1 MAPPA
6 RAALASGMT
15 VSVWS
20 RLKNLLVG
28 GAERDVVTDLEQIL
42 LEADFGPTATFDLVE
57 RFEQRRRR
65 AEFRNEDALRE
76 AVVSELV
83 SMLAVPGDP
92 AALALGDGSGPAV
105 VLLVG
110 VNGVGKTTTAAK
122 LAARLR
128 GLGHRPLLAAAD
140 TFRAAAAE
148 QLANWADRLGVPCV
162 AGAQGGDPAAV
173 LFDAIDAAERRGA
186 DVVVADTAG
195 RLHTKTHLLDE
206 LKKIVRV
213 AGKRRAGAP
222 HEVLLVVD
230 GTTGQNALQ
239 QGRVF
244 RDAVPL
250 TGIVVTKL
258 DGTAKGGALVAL
270 RRELDLP
277 IRFVGLGEGVADLQ
291 PFDPRR
297 FAERLAAA

>member
-1 MAPPA
+1 
-6 RAALASGMT
+6 MT

-20 RLKNLLVG
+20 RLRNLLVG
-28 GAERDVVTDLEQIL
+28 GAERDVVSDLEQIL
-42 LEADFGPTATFDLVE
+42 LEADFGPAATFDLVE
-57 RFEQRRRR
+57 RLEQRRRR
-65 AEFRNEDALRE
+65 AEFRDEGALRE
-76 AVVSELV
+76 AVVSELAAV
-83 SMLAVPGDP
+83 LASPGDP
-92 AALALGDGSGPAV
+92 GALNLGDGGGPAV

-128 GLGHRPLLAAAD
+128 ASGRRPLLAAAD
-140 TFRAAAAE
+140 TFRAAAVE
-148 QLANWADRLGVPCV
+148 QLGSWADRLDVPCV
-162 AGAQGGDPAAV
+162 AGVQGGDPAAV
-173 LFDAIDAAERRGA
+173 VYDAIEAAERRDA
-186 DVVVADTAG
+186 DVVIADTAG
-195 RLHTKTHLLDE
+195 RLHTKAHLLEE
-206 LKKIVRV
+206 LKKVVRV
-213 AGKRRAGAP
+213 AAKRRPGSP

-244 RDAVPL
+244 REAVPL

-277 IRFVGLGEGVADLQ
+277 IRFVGLGERVPDLQ